1 VRAERRRLISLGISS
16 AIAAYGTRPLKMVE
30 SFRLARSAILSVS
43 LDGWHQPG
51 AELHWMPMACWR
63 RPASDMES
71 LDEHNAF
78 LSIKGFPDLARR
90 LGMLD
95 ATAIVIGI
103 VIGSGIFVL
112 PNLIARSLPSAS
124 AILTVWAVAG
134 VLSFFGALAYAEL
147 GAMLPA
153 TGGQYVYLR
162 EAYGP
167 PCAFVCGWTFMLAVL
182 AGGSAWL
189 AVTFSIYV
197 GYFLPLSPLSAK
209 ILSVALIAALSAVNY
224 VGVQEGAWVQRT
236 FTGLKIAGLLVLI
249 VAGLLSPH
257 TAAPTAAPPLAA
269 MHFGVAMAAC
279 LMAYNGWSYVSF
291 VAGEVRDPHKNL
303 LRSLVVGMASVLVL
317 YLLANVAYLKVMT
330 VAEIAVTDRVGA
342 ELAARTLG
350 RAGGTLVSL
359 TVLLSIIGA
368 VNGCILTGARI
379 PFAQA
384 RDGLFFARFG
394 KVHPRFQ
401 TPSFAILCS
410 GIWTAILVITGSYET
425 LYSYSILAAWIF
437 YTMTVGAVFVLRRKL
452 PDARRPY
459 RMWGYPYTLW
469 LFVVVSVW
477 FMADAMVTQT
487 RPSLM
492 AFVIVAA
499 GLVAYR
505 VWRR

>member
-1 VRAERRRLISLGISS
+1 MK
-16 AIAAYGTRPLKMVE
+16 AA
-30 SFRLARSAILSVS
+30 
-43 LDGWHQPG
+43 H
-51 AELHWMPMACWR
+51 
-63 RPASDMES
+63 
-71 LDEHNAF
+71 
-78 LSIKGFPDLARR
+78 DLPRR

-112 PNLIARSLPSAS
+112 PNLIARSLPSAP
-124 AILTVWAVAG
+124 AILAVWVVAG

-167 PCAFVCGWTFMLAVL
+167 LCAFVSGWTFMLAVL

-189 AVTFSIYV
+189 AVTFSIYA
-197 GYFLPLSPLSAK
+197 GYFFPLGGAAAK
-209 ILSVALIAALSAVNY
+209 GLAVALIAALSAVNY

-249 VAGLLSPH
+249 GAGLLSSRA
-257 TAAPTAAPPLAA
+257 AAPAAAPPLSA

-291 VAGEVRDPHKNL
+291 VAGEVRDPQKNL
-303 LRSLVVGMASVLVL
+303 LRSLVLGMAAVAIL
-317 YLLANVAYLKVMT
+317 YVSANVAYLKVMT
-330 VAEIAVTDRVGA
+330 VAQIAASDRVGA
-342 ELAARTLG
+342 DLATRTLG
-350 RAGGTLVSL
+350 PIGGTFVSL
-359 TVLLSIIGA
+359 TVLLSIVGA
-368 VNGCILTGARI
+368 VNGCILTAARI

-394 KVHPRFQ
+394 EVHPRFQ
-401 TPSFAILCS
+401 TPGFAILCG
-410 GIWTAILVITGSYET
+410 GIWTAILVLTGSYET

-437 YTMTVGAVFVLRRKL
+437 YTMSVAAVFVLRRKL
-452 PDARRPY
+452 PDAPRPY

-469 LFVVVSVW
+469 LFVAVSVW
-477 FMADAMVTQT
+477 FMADALVTET

-499 GLVAYR
+499 GVLAYR
-505 VWRR
+505 MRSPR

>member
-1 VRAERRRLISLGISS
+1 MKTAHVKTAQAL
-16 AIAAYGTRPLKMVE
+16 P
-30 SFRLARSAILSVS
+30 
-43 LDGWHQPG
+43 
-51 AELHWMPMACWR
+51 
-63 RPASDMES
+63 
-71 LDEHNAF
+71 
-78 LSIKGFPDLARR
+78 RR
-90 LGMLD
+90 LGVVD

-112 PNLIARSLPSAS
+112 PNLIARSLPSAP
-124 AILTVWAVAG
+124 AILAVWVVAG

-167 PCAFVCGWTFMLAVL
+167 LCAFVCGWTFMLAVM

-189 AVTFSIYV
+189 AVTFSIYA
-197 GYFLPLSPLSAK
+197 GYFLPLSAAVAK
-209 ILSVALIAALSAVNY
+209 ALSVALIVVLSAVNY

-236 FTGLKIAGLLVLI
+236 FTGLKIVGLLVLI
-249 VAGLLSPH
+249 GAGLASPYA
-257 TAAPTAAPPLAA
+257 AAPAVPAPLSA

-291 VAGEVRDPHKNL
+291 VAGEVRDPQKNL
-303 LRSLVVGMASVLVL
+303 LRSLVLGMAAVAVL
-317 YLLANVAYLKVMT
+317 YVSANIAYLKVMT
-330 VAEIAVTDRVGA
+330 VAQIAATDRVGA
-342 ELAARTLG
+342 DLAVRTMG
-350 RAGGTLVSL
+350 RIGGAFVSL

-384 RDGLFFARFG
+384 RDRLFFARFG
-394 KVHPRFQ
+394 EVHPRFQ
-401 TPSFAILCS
+401 TPGFAILCS
-410 GIWTAILVITGSYET
+410 GIWTAILVLTGSYET

-437 YTMTVGAVFVLRRKL
+437 YTMSVGAVFVLRRKL
-452 PDARRPY
+452 PDAHRPY

-469 LFVVVSVW
+469 LFVAVSVW
-477 FMADAMVTQT
+477 FMADALVTQT

-492 AFVIVAA
+492 AFVIVAT
-499 GLVAYR
+499 GGVAYR
-505 VWRR
+505 MFRR